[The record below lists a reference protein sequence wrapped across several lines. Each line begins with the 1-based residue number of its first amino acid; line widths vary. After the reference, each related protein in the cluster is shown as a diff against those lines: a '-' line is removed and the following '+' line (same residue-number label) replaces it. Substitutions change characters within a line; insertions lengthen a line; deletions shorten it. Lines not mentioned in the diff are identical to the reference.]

1 MKLVNFTIIFFL
13 YTLKYETINY
23 RIMHTRVKRFR
34 FM

>member
-13 YTLKYETINY
+13 YTLKYKTINY